1 MVNTILQRLTN
12 KVDRIQL
19 ERLVLP
25 YLTRLKDENVIDSV
39 IHLLLS
45 KGFNNYVT
53 FRATGEEY
61 FIFEI
66 LPRVVAA

>member
-1 MVNTILQRLTN
+1 MVNTIFQRLTN

-39 IHLLLS
+39 I
-45 KGFNNYVT
+45 
-53 FRATGEEY
+53 
-61 FIFEI
+61 FEI
-66 LPRVVAA
+66 LPRVVVASCSALMTQGLLFQSEAT